1 MTNATFIIGI
11 CIALALG
18 FLIAFLILRY
28 SGVSIIRKA
37 KEEAEII
44 KKNKNIEA
52 KEKFIALKRRISG
65 NLHRDRKN
73 YSYFSC
79 PSCRTLVRVPKGKGN
94 IRITCPKCGETFVR
108 KS

>member
-52 KEKFIALKRRISG
+52 K
-65 NLHRDRKN
+65 
-73 YSYFSC
+73 
-79 PSCRTLVRVPKGKGN
+79 
-94 IRITCPKCGETFVR
+94 
-108 KS
+108 